1 MNKKSE
7 KGGNGLG
14 SAKQIYFK
22 NGYILTMNE
31 SNQVYENGSLLVQDD
46 KILAAG
52 KVEPGPVSYTHLDV
66 YKRQGPYW
74 GFRWP
79 GT

>member
-1 MNKKSE
+1 M
-7 KGGNGLG
+7 G

-52 KVEPGPVSYTHLDV
+52 KVEPGLIKPDAEVIDLN
-66 YKRQGPYW
+66 G
-74 GFRWP
+74 
-79 GT
+79 